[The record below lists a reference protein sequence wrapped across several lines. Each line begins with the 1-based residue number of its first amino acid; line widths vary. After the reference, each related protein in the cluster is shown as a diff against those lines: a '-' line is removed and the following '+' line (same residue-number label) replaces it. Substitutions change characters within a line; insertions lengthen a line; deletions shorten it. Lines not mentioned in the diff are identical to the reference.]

1 MDWSQ
6 FQYTHYDGRTVGSLT
21 ICGQQAITELSLSLR
36 LNWTSHVPL
45 WAGVVCSPCSLRC
58 RQFQFE
64 ILRSTRVGSKKWESL
79 KIFTASQG
87 RLREF
92 YVTFYGAD
100 VTVTVTSRCCW
111 HSSAGFRRQRQL
123 TQFVLEMNSS
133 SHCSKEMREF
143 FELQFGQLTITQT
156 TKTPNSEESSLI
168 LETSPWYDPILYISH
183 IIINSFHIS
192 WAKLRRHFLLVF
204 RSGLFI
210 NFVHASAANEI
221 LG

>member
-1 MDWSQ
+1 MRSRQGPEGFSLFAPRRRHTHTHTHALANMCVTMDWSQ
-6 FQYTHYDGRTVGSLT
+6 FQYTHYDARTVGPLT
-21 ICGQQAITELSLSLR
+21 ICGQQAITELSLSLS
-36 LNWTSHVPL
+36 LNWTSHGPL

-100 VTVTVTSRCCW
+100 VTVTITVTSRCCW

-133 SHCSKEMREF
+133 SHCSKE
-143 FELQFGQLTITQT
+143 
-156 TKTPNSEESSLI
+156 SSL
-168 LETSPWYDPILYISH
+168 
-183 IIINSFHIS
+183 NFS
-192 WAKLRRHFLLVF
+192 W
-204 RSGLFI
+204 G
-210 NFVHASAANEI
+210 NWQ
-221 LG
+221 

>member
-1 MDWSQ
+1 MLAQWAHWQ
-6 FQYTHYDGRTVGSLT
+6 FAANKRSPNWAWAWVV
-21 ICGQQAITELSLSLR
+21 LR
-36 LNWTSHVPL
+36 TSHGPL

-123 TQFVLEMNSS
+123 TQFVLEMSSS

-143 FELQFGQLTITQT
+143 FELQLGQLTITQT
-156 TKTPNSEESSLI
+156 TKTQKSKENNFI
-168 LETSPWYDPILYISH
+168 LETSPWYDPILSISH
-183 IIINSFHIS
+183 YNKLVPYFMSKAPPPFFALAYLSILCTHRQPTKFWDKIS
-192 WAKLRRHFLLVF
+192 KEYDKNA
-204 RSGLFI
+204 
-210 NFVHASAANEI
+210 
-221 LG
+221 